1 MLSKDERPAVLR
13 ELEPNRKS
21 ADPLPLPDDEKSR
34 SPETFDLRGAVALF
48 LRVCFVTCFN
58 IEADLDLVRVVF
70 DEEDFTARL
79 SAEVVF
85 GLARAVFFE
94 AFFTA
99 DFAARL
105 SVGVVFGFGRPACFA
120 SLISALTFATLSLRS
135 RFSCSFARR
144 ALSFSILFRWRS
156 SAFAFRAS
164 AFACLSAARSL
175 LVSGSF
181 CAIEN
186 RTFALCKIVAVKKK
200 ESLHHVLAALFKTW
214 CRYARNSEVCVLGQ
228 QFL

>member
-1 MLSKDERPAVLR
+1 MLR

-58 IEADLDLVRVVF
+58 IEADLDLARVVF

-105 SVGVVFGFGRPACFA
+105 SVEVVFGFGRPACFA
-120 SLISALTFATLSLRS
+120 SLISSLTFATLSLRS